1 MAPYLGAASH
11 VPVVLD
17 LLDAS
22 ELNMRERARA
32 ASPGTRQLFQLE
44 ARPLGAYERK
54 AIATA
59 SLSLLISR
67 RDLEY
72 LGDPPFARVLPN
84 GIDPEPVRPS
94 PPARSDTSVVLTGT
108 MSYFPNTDAAIW
120 FATEILPLVRAGAP
134 SAEFRVV
141 GRDPIASVRRLGTLP
156 AVTVTGAVPV
166 VAVELARAAVSV
178 CPTRFGSGLQTKIL
192 EAMAVGTP
200 VVATSKA
207 LEGIPEDLHAYLHR
221 ADSAAAFSGE
231 VVRILKDP
239 EPAREL
245 AKKGLEAIRRRHT
258 WRHVV
263 DELERLYEE
272 AVAAAPRSS

>member
-1 MAPYLGAASH
+1 
-11 VPVVLD
+11 
-17 LLDAS
+17 
-22 ELNMRERARA
+22 
-32 ASPGTRQLFQLE
+32 
-44 ARPLGAYERK
+44 
-54 AIATA
+54 
-59 SLSLLISR
+59 
-67 RDLEY
+67 
-72 LGDPPFARVLPN
+72 
-84 GIDPEPVRPS
+84 
-94 PPARSDTSVVLTGT
+94 
-108 MSYFPNTDAAIW
+108 
-120 FATEILPLVRAGAP
+120 
-134 SAEFRVV
+134 
-141 GRDPIASVRRLGTLP
+141 
-156 AVTVTGAVPV
+156 VTGAVPV

-178 CPTRFGSGLQTKIL
+178 CPTRFGSGLQMKIL

-231 VVRILKDP
+231 VLRILKDP